1 MDFLIN
7 NQNVKIFKLYLT
19 IIFILFEPIAMSV
32 DHAIK
37 IMIRCIYCFNFDH
50 TLQDIVFLI
59 INIRPP
65 LFQATG
71 FQGKDKDYYWKF
83 FSVLGGIYGFFLF
96 ETTANLLLR
105 QTHTVEVE
113 MHEF

>member
-1 MDFLIN
+1 MH
-7 NQNVKIFKLYLT
+7 VCG
-19 IIFILFEPIAMSV
+19 PM
-32 DHAIK
+32 K
-37 IMIRCIYCFNFDH
+37 IMIRFIYIVLIFDH
-50 TLQDIVFLI
+50 TLQDIVFLS

-71 FQGKDKDYYWKF
+71 FKGKDKDYYWKF

-105 QTHTVEVE
+105 QTHTVEVK